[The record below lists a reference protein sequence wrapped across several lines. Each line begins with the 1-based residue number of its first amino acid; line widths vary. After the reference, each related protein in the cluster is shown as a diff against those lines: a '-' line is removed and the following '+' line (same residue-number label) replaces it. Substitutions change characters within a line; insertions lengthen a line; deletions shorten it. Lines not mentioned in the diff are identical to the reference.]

1 MKTEEK
7 TPARIEVQVSADR
20 AIRTIVTA
28 RDGNQRLHQGETL
41 FFAPNENPLASPAVL
56 VDARKRFQRIEGFGG
71 AFTEAAAVSLSKMSA
86 NLRLEAITAYFDQEN
101 GHGYTLCR
109 THMNS
114 CDFSLGNYACCDTE
128 GDTNLESFRLDREK
142 EALLPL
148 IQQALRTAGCP
159 IKLFVSPWSP
169 PAWMKT
175 TGKMNLGGK
184 LKPEFRKAWALYY
197 CRFIQELERE
207 GVPVWG
213 LTVQNE
219 PEASQTWDSCIY
231 TPADERDFIRDH
243 LGPTLASE
251 GLGRLKLIIWDH
263 NRDRA
268 VHRAKAIY
276 DDREAAKYVWG
287 LGFHW
292 YSQSCFDNIR
302 LIHDAWPD
310 KELLFTE
317 GCQESGPG
325 IGSWEAGERYGE
337 SIISDLNRWTA
348 GWVDWNLVLDEEG
361 GPNHVSNFCSAP
373 ILCDTGNDQ
382 LLYQPSYYYIG
393 HFSRAI
399 RPGAER
405 ILCAS
410 THDTLEVTAA
420 RNQDGSVAVVVMNRT
435 ESPMDFTLNFEDL
448 AAAVTSPRRSILTL
462 TFQETATA

>member
-7 TPARIEVQVSADR
+7 PASSKPAATPRE
-20 AIRTIVTA
+20 IRTFVTA
-28 RDGNQRLHQGETL
+28 RDTGQRLREGATL
-41 FFAPNENPLASPAVL
+41 LFSPNENPLASPAIL
-56 VDARKRFQRIEGFGG
+56 VDPKKRFQRIEGFGG
-71 AFTEAAAVSLSKMSA
+71 AFTESTAVTLGKMSESVRA
-86 NLRLEAITAYFDQEN
+86 EVVGAYFDPGQ
-101 GHGYTLCR
+101 GHGYSLCR

-114 CDFSLGNYACCDTE
+114 CDFSVGNYACCDTD
-128 GDTNLESFRLDREK
+128 GDTGLESFHLDREK
-142 EALLPL
+142 QALLPL
-148 IQQALRTAGCP
+148 IQQAIRAAGRP
-159 IKLFVSPWSP
+159 VKLFVSPWSP

-175 TGKMNLGGK
+175 TGKMNNGGK
-184 LKPEFRKAWALYY
+184 LKPEFQQAWAQYY
-197 CRFIQELERE
+197 CRFIKELERE

-219 PEASQTWDSCIY
+219 PEAVQTWDSCVY
-231 TPADERDFIRDH
+231 TPAEECDFIRDY
-243 LGPTLASE
+243 LGPTLESE

-268 VHRAKAIY
+268 VHRAKAVY
-276 DDREAAKYVWG
+276 DDPEAARYVWG

-317 GCQESGPG
+317 GCQEGGPTT
-325 IGSWEAGERYGE
+325 GSWAAGERYGE
-337 SIISDLNRWTA
+337 SIISDLNRWTT
-348 GWVDWNLVLDEEG
+348 GWVDWNLVLDEKG
-361 GPNHVSNFCSAP
+361 GPNHVGNFCSAP
-373 ILCDTGNDQ
+373 ILCDTVKDEI
-382 LLYQPSYYYIG
+382 LYQPSYFYIG
-393 HFSRAI
+393 HFSRTI

-410 THDTLEVTAA
+410 THDALEVTAA